1 LKPGALLADTP
12 PHNRWSLARM
22 DRDVTSY
29 RVNALMAVL
38 NPLLPEKPKRILVV
52 GCGTGEEAG
61 ILARSYGADTIG
73 IDLVTEFT
81 LDHAQAAPA
90 TLLAMDARE
99 MRFEDASFDFIYSF
113 HALEHITGPERALQ
127 EMRRVLKPGG
137 HYLIGTPNKARLIGY
152 IGSGTS
158 IWNKIHWN
166 AADWSKR
173 LTGQW
178 RNEAGAHAGF
188 TTSELTAMCRS
199 AFGAGDD
206 VSPGYYLALY
216 ARRAKQVR
224 MLLNSGLAPW
234 LFPAIYVHGQRA

>member
-1 LKPGALLADTP
+1 M
-12 PHNRWSLARM
+12 S
-22 DRDVTSY
+22 RDVTSY

-38 NPLLPEKPKRILVV
+38 NPLLSEPPKRILVV

-61 ILARSYGADTIG
+61 ILARSYGAETTG
-73 IDLVTEFT
+73 IDLVTQFT

-90 TLLAMDARE
+90 KLIEMDARE
-99 MRFEDASFDFIYSF
+99 MRFEDSSFDFVYSF
-113 HALEHITGPERALQ
+113 HALEHIGGPERALA

-188 TTSELTAMCRS
+188 TARELEQMCS
-199 AFGAGDD
+199 AAFGSGDD
-206 VSPGYYLALY
+206 VSPAYYLALY

-224 MLLNSGLAPW
+224 MLLQSGLAPL
-234 LFPAIYVHGQRA
+234 LFPAIYVHGRRV